1 MGWDGGILS
10 MAHIVN
16 ESCKVSK
23 SGSCC
28 WLGSSW
34 GTPKISSVWWSV
46 SVCLNGYLFRGQ
58 DFWTHPNIRWL
69 AINPTTYPTISLYFI
84 GCLSENWLVILQHDH
99 HSVTSC
105 IFRWLSIVKLP
116 VLLFKVTMFH
126 HVSWLNRHFHCLTQ
140 FFCWLKHHFHYSTHL
155 NSPVLLV
162 KPPFS
167 LLNRFIFVGISSNL
181 DSTAGH
187 YFALHRWCAELF
199 GPAQLS
205 RDRRSRG
212 ISA

>member
-1 MGWDGGILS
+1 MVLVAGWVRPGAPPKSLLFDGQFPS
-10 MAHIVN
+10 AWMAIYSEV
-16 ESCKVSK
+16 
-23 SGSCC
+23 
-28 WLGSSW
+28 
-34 GTPKISSVWWSV
+34 KIF
-46 SVCLNGYLFRGQ
+46 G
-58 DFWTHPNIRWL
+58 HPNIRWL